1 MATIEIKIPSPG
13 ESITHVEL
21 SRWLVKEGD
30 VVRKNTE
37 IAELES
43 DKATLMLVAEESG
56 RISLKAAEGEMLE
69 VGTVA
74 CTIDSSVQTG
84 DAAEAAPVQPDD
96 ASELLSAQPGDAPQP
111 APPRSSD
118 TSQPSVEESGKSA
131 EPAPAH
137 DKGGAK
143 ETAGTGEDDPEG
155 ATGTADS
162 ADTTDSAGTTGT
174 ADGAVTTPNN
184 GKTEGRDKVK
194 VTPLAKKVMESHDL
208 SVDDVIRGLRRLK
221 REDVE
226 ASMSAPGEATAHGGE
241 GFKKAASRA
250 SKSNRLSSL
259 RRKLSE
265 RLVSVKNE
273 TAMLTTFNEVDM
285 KAIMDIRKK
294 HQNAFVEAHGIKLGF
309 MSFFLKACSVALQEF
324 PQVNAMIDGENL
336 VTYEYVDI
344 SVAVSAPKGLM
355 VPVVRNV
362 ESLGLAEIERA
373 IADLAEKAREG
384 KLSIPEMSGGTF
396 TVTNGGIFGSM
407 LSTPLINPPQ
417 SAILGMHNI
426 IDRPVAIDGQV
437 VIRPMMYVALSYDHR
452 VIDGKDSVSFL
463 VRVKQL
469 LENPTG
475 MLYVGGSPEKQLLE
489 L

>member
-56 RISLKAAEGEMLE
+56 KISFKAAEGDMLE
-69 VGTVA
+69 VGAIA

-84 DAAEAAPVQPDD
+84 DA
-96 ASELLSAQPGDAPQP
+96 SEP

-118 TSQPSVEESGKSA
+118 TSQPSNTSQPSVEESGKST

-143 ETAGTGEDDPEG
+143 EMADTGEDDSEG
-155 ATGTADS
+155 TTGTADS
-162 ADTTDSAGTTGT
+162 AD
-174 ADGAVTTPNN
+174 GAVSTANN
-184 GKTEGRDKVK
+184 GKTGGSDKVK
-194 VTPLAKKVMESHDL
+194 ITPLAKKVMESHDL
-208 SVDDVIRGLRRLK
+208 SVDDVLSGLRRLK

-226 ASMSAPGEATAHGGE
+226 ASMSVSDEATPCGGE
-241 GFKKAASRA
+241 GFKKAASRTT
-250 SKSNRLSSL
+250 KSNRLSSL

-373 IADLAEKAREG
+373 IADLAKKAHEG